1 MGEQVMSI
9 WGDAD
14 ASKVSDNPF
23 HVEPN
28 WYPATSAEC
37 YEKELDVAEG
47 KSQLII
53 KWKLDA
59 PGTEYDKLPVTDRKT
74 YWKPPAGTEDFE
86 EWWNELDGDKKRSNS
101 FLKMLLREGFD
112 LKPDELNRFTPKDG
126 LNKRAMVEVTNNPDK
141 NNDQIIYNN
150 VRSVLSRRLYEER
163 YGEIGATNG
172 QVDDMPATAYSDAS
186 MISDI

>member
-1 MGEQVMSI
+1 MSI
-9 WGDAD
+9 WGEAD
-14 ASKVSDNPF
+14 ASKVSDDPF

-28 WYPATSAEC
+28 WYSATSVEC

-74 YWKPPAGTEDFE
+74 YWKPPAGVDFD
-86 EWWNELDGDKKRSNS
+86 EWWAELDGDKKRSNS
-101 FLKMLLREGFD
+101 FLKMLLRQGFD
-112 LKPDELNRFTPKDG
+112 LTPDQLNSFTPKDG

-163 YGEIGATNG
+163 YGEINTND
-172 QVDDMPATAYSDAS
+172 QVDQLAYSDAS